1 MEKKKLMKPGIVL
14 KCEGKKKNHDS
25 ILESKSKSK
34 TEKINIHQ
42 WLSLNINYNE
52 PNDEEIKKTIES

>member
-25 ILESKSKSK
+25 ILESKSK
-34 TEKINIHQ
+34 TEKINIHE